1 MTSSLTPTLF
11 FFFTQP
17 NVTTIDLNCCNIIN
31 ATQGNSSKAHK
42 SHNSQLTQVL
52 YLSFIWRNWPQS
64 LKERNV
70 PGEFEKYPFAHIW
83 AEWISSRDSLQC
95 AATLEISITPRWA
108 AFVLFA
114 FLEILKVT
122 RRGYEMVPSGK
133 YRIVGQPIYIPLSG
147 QYISL
152 ISQ

>member
-1 MTSSLTPTLF
+1 MTSSHTPTIF
-11 FFFTQP
+11 FIFIQP

-31 ATQGNSSKAHK
+31 ATQGNSRKAHK
-42 SHNSQLTQVL
+42 SHNSQLTQIL
-52 YLSFIWRNWPQS
+52 YLSLICQNCPQS
-64 LKERNV
+64 LKERKV
-70 PGEFEKYPFAHIW
+70 AGEFEKQIW